1 MSTFCERSDESA
13 NLTLSAKPKGRVTEP
28 RGKTKMFPR
37 TQCPQ
42 DGEVKSRKLQKM
54 MKNDRSIKK

>member
-28 RGKTKMFPR
+28 RGKTKICFPELSAHR
-37 TQCPQ
+37 M
-42 DGEVKSRKLQKM
+42 EK
-54 MKNDRSIKK
+54 